1 MKGSCSLQLL
11 ANIIYISQIAFSQLS
26 KQSTFQCIQPC
37 KQCTG
42 LYSISGFYRF
52 TFGLRVDSAT
62 TRRTGLT
69 VAISGFARALGG
81 IIVPLRVLTV
91 PLRVVII
98 RLMALT
104 VPLMAFTVSLKAL
117 TSALGFTGRF

>member
-69 VAISGFARALGG
+69 IAISGFARALGVVPVLLRFF
-81 IIVPLRVLTV
+81 ISPLRAAII
-91 PLRVVII
+91 PLRALSIPL
-98 RLMALT
+98 RL
-104 VPLMAFTVSLKAL
+104 
-117 TSALGFTGRF
+117 TGRF